1 MNGRPR
7 IATDT
12 TAPAAV
18 RRTVRAAPSTRGG
31 VRNPGARSP
40 TPDAARASTRAAVAN
55 SVSGDTR
62 GGIDRSA
69 GDIRTMQHEG
79 CSVPRG

>member
-12 TAPAAV
+12 IAPAAV

-31 VRNPGARSP
+31 VRKPGTRSP
-40 TPDAARASTRAAVAN
+40 MPEAARANTRAAVAN
-55 SVSGDTR
+55 SVSGETRTGTFVHAPRDTR
-62 GGIDRSA
+62 VAALA
-69 GDIRTMQHEG
+69 GDR
-79 CSVPRG
+79 